1 MKLFLIYIRYY
12 GHTFSE
18 LPGIVFCLF
27 LFYLPLFPSG
37 SHVCNLGIPR
47 WEFVC
52 VYVLSRVAYLISA
65 SVPVYSL
72 NILHLVDR
80 NSFWS
85 ALLHLLHSIVNTVK
99 SELADLKMLIWFPLM
114 PSDWLVV
121 LWIKGS
127 FLFRASMMSLTLF
140 LSPHVLHLITCLQ
153 KLLSCLPNL
162 WQSLYF
168 FKLFSWFLF
177 FTYCFLWL
185 RILFVAWW
193 TSVYTW
199 KPNSVICFVSR

>member
-1 MKLFLIYIRYY
+1 MKLIFLYIRYY

-27 LFYLPLFPSG
+27 FFYLPLFPSG
-37 SHVCNLGIPR
+37 SHVCKLGIPR
-47 WEFVC
+47 WELVW

-72 NILHLVDR
+72 NMHLVDR

-85 ALLHLLHSIVNTVK
+85 ALLQLLHSIANTVK
-99 SELADLKMLIWFPLM
+99 SELADLKMLICFPLM
-114 PSDWLVV
+114 PSHWLVV
-121 LWIKGS
+121 LWTKGS
-127 FLFRASMMSLTLF
+127 FLFRASMMWSLTLF

-168 FKLFSWFLF
+168 FKLFSGFLF
-177 FTYCFLWL
+177 FTYYFLWL
-185 RILFVAWW
+185 RILLVAWW